1 MTSIAEDVCC
11 AICLDNVD
19 ASMNIIKT
27 ECNHCFHSKCFL
39 QNAAHNGFSCP
50 MCRNE
55 LASVP
60 TDDDDSDDEYGEED
74 DEDEDEEDFLLRGA
88 RWLMM
93 RAEGEE
99 IEEDDTDDESIMSDD
114 SDIYLRDDPEIE
126 ELPNTSI
133 AYISQ
138 KMLARGITFEEMVA
152 LYVLPHSANAF
163 DTTVYNKDVLKNLRK
178 TIYDIAFEPETAPIP
193 LTVSMPET
201 LPETLPEVTMPLQED
216 NSNSHSFSVGV
227 GTLSGFCSL
236 GDCENLLTEVDAA
249 YLSDADTQER

>member
-1 MTSIAEDVCC
+1 
-11 AICLDNVD
+11 
-19 ASMNIIKT
+19 
-27 ECNHCFHSKCFL
+27 
-39 QNAAHNGFSCP
+39 

-60 TDDDDSDDEYGEED
+60 SDEDSDEDSDDDGD
-74 DEDEDEEDFLLRGA
+74 DYDEDEEDFLLRGA

-138 KMLARGITFEEMVA
+138 KMLARGITFEQLVA

-163 DTTVYNKDVLKNLRK
+163 DTTVYNKDVLRNLRK
-178 TIYDIAFEPETAPIP
+178 TIYDIAFEPEP
-193 LTVSMPET
+193 LP
-201 LPETLPEVTMPLQED
+201 LPT
-216 NSNSHSFSVGV
+216 
-227 GTLSGFCSL
+227 TLSESN
-236 GDCENLLTEVDAA
+236 ENLLTEVDAA
-249 YLSDADTQER
+249 IVDEVDSL